1 MFILVNDRQVKIF
14 FLVLLEA
21 ANCNCPHLVV
31 SSKFVEGFR
40 LSVNRVA
47 ESFGLEPAFERFLN
61 REDNFTLRH
70 TLFAQRLYPGAGGRQ
85 RFFCMKE
92 LETRRLL
99 ACVWRRSQP
108 CGGIQQVAVYCS
120 GP

>member
-1 MFILVNDRQVKIF
+1 MFILVNDRQAKIF

-21 ANCNCPHLVV
+21 ANFNCLYLVV
-31 SSKFVEGFR
+31 SSKFVKGFR

-70 TLFAQRLYPGAGGRQ
+70 TLFAQRLYPGARGRQ
-85 RFFCMKE
+85 RFFCVKE
-92 LETRRLL
+92 LETRRMLGG
-99 ACVWRRSQP
+99 VRRRP
-108 CGGIQQVAVYCS
+108 HPRGGIQQVAVYCS